1 MLRRNAAYI
10 KLLIGSAIGVLIIA
24 SAMLFHHQNNKI
36 GQLQDEL
43 YLKQQNEQRASD
55 YYESILNVKT
65 IEDRFNSL
73 HEYAVLKDNTIDMKH
88 TYDYTAEG
96 RIGIKKHAEIAGY
109 GKLQYS
115 AVVNLSSAIITSN
128 NNGKDITVQ
137 IEAPYIDMNSVKL
150 KQNSL
155 VINDRDFSFFCN
167 KTDGAE
173 AQKLYMDSFVDSGI
187 KKLTE
192 LYGQKDKQNQL
203 DRIAISEVHSLVRA
217 LNLNGN
223 VNIHVEIIK

>member
-1 MLRRNAAYI
+1 MFKNKAYMTMLVSTTLGA
-10 KLLIGSAIGVLIIA
+10 LIIL
-24 SAMLFHHQNNKI
+24 SSMFMINQNRKI
-36 GQLQDEL
+36 DKLEEEL

-55 YYESILNVKT
+55 YYESILNVKS

-73 HEYAVLKDNTIDMKH
+73 HEYAVLKDCTIDMDH

-96 RIGIKKHAEIAGY
+96 RMGIKKHVEMTGH

-128 NNGKDITVQ
+128 NNGKDITIQ
-137 IEAPYIDMNSVKL
+137 IEAPYIDINSIKL

-155 VINDRDFSFFCN
+155 VINNRDYSFFCN
-167 KTDGAE
+167 RTDSAQ
-173 AQKLYMDSFVDSGI
+173 AQKLYMDSFVDSGVN
-187 KKLTE
+187 KLTE
-192 LYGQKDKQNQL
+192 LYNQKDKQNQL
-203 DRIAISEVHSLVRA
+203 DRTAISEVHSLVRA

-223 VNIHVEIIK
+223 VNIRVEIIK

>member
-1 MLRRNAAYI
+1 MFKNKAYMAMLISTTLGA
-10 KLLIGSAIGVLIIA
+10 LIIL
-24 SAMLFHHQNNKI
+24 SSMFMINQNRKI
-36 GQLQDEL
+36 DKLEEEL
-43 YLKQQNEQRASD
+43 YLKQQNEQKASD
-55 YYESILNVKT
+55 YYESILNVKS

-73 HEYAVLKDNTIDMKH
+73 HEYAVLKDCTIDMDH

-96 RIGIKKHAEIAGY
+96 RMGIKKHVEMTGH

-128 NNGKDITVQ
+128 NNGKDITIQ
-137 IEAPYIDMNSVKL
+137 IEAPYIDINSIKL

-155 VINDRDFSFFCN
+155 IINNRDYSFFCN
-167 KTDGAE
+167 RTDSAQ

-187 KKLTE
+187 NKLTE
-192 LYGQKDKQNQL
+192 LYNQKDKQNQL
-203 DRIAISEVHSLVRA
+203 DRVAISEVHSLVRA

-223 VNIHVEIIK
+223 VNIRVEIIK

>member
-1 MLRRNAAYI
+1 MFKNKAYMAMLISTTLGA
-10 KLLIGSAIGVLIIA
+10 LIIL
-24 SAMLFHHQNNKI
+24 SSMFMINQNRKI
-36 GQLQDEL
+36 DKLEEEL

-55 YYESILNVKT
+55 YYESILNVKS

-73 HEYAVLKDNTIDMKH
+73 HEYAVLKDCTIDMDH

-96 RIGIKKHAEIAGY
+96 RMGIKKHVEMTGH

-128 NNGKDITVQ
+128 NNGKDITIQ
-137 IEAPYIDMNSVKL
+137 IEAPYIDINSIKL

-155 VINDRDFSFFCN
+155 IINNRDYSFFCN
-167 KTDGAE
+167 RTDSAQ

-187 KKLTE
+187 NKLTE
-192 LYGQKDKQNQL
+192 LYNQKDKQNQL
-203 DRIAISEVHSLVRA
+203 DRVAISEVHSLVRA

-223 VNIHVEIIK
+223 VNIRVEIIK

>member
-1 MLRRNAAYI
+1 MFKNKAYMTMLISTTLGA
-10 KLLIGSAIGVLIIA
+10 LIIL
-24 SAMLFHHQNNKI
+24 SSMFMINQNRKI
-36 GQLQDEL
+36 DKLEEEL

-55 YYESILNVKT
+55 YYESILNVKS

-73 HEYAVLKDNTIDMKH
+73 HEYAVLKDCTIDMDH

-96 RIGIKKHAEIAGY
+96 RMGIKKHVEMAGH

-128 NNGKDITVQ
+128 NNGKDITIQ
-137 IEAPYIDMNSVKL
+137 IEAPYIDINSIKL

-155 VINDRDFSFFCN
+155 IINNRDYSFFCN
-167 KTDGAE
+167 RTDSAQ
-173 AQKLYMDSFVDSGI
+173 AQKLYMDSFVDSGVN
-187 KKLTE
+187 KLTE
-192 LYGQKDKQNQL
+192 LYNQKDKQNQL
-203 DRIAISEVHSLVRA
+203 DRVAISEVHSLIRA

-223 VNIHVEIIK
+223 VNIRVEIIK